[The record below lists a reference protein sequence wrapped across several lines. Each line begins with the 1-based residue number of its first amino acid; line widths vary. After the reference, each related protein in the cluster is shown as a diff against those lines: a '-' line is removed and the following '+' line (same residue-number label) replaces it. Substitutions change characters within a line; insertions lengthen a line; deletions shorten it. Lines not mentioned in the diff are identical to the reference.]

1 MWKAAC
7 SERGPPLFLVLI
19 TGSLLPGKS
28 RCDHVVDPI
37 MNVDFDTFLSLY
49 CQSPQR
55 KSFRRNCH
63 VHTYLGFCPCCSL
76 RIGGDELCARSF
88 QTPSTI
94 THSAKQRHGAG
105 LIAVSPVNSR
115 VVWASRARWH
125 VCCHDR
131 RWADVEG
138 GCRAG
143 AEALHS
149 AMCRE

>member
-1 MWKAAC
+1 
-7 SERGPPLFLVLI
+7 
-19 TGSLLPGKS
+19 
-28 RCDHVVDPI
+28 

-76 RIGGDELCARSF
+76 RIGDDELCARSF

-105 LIAVSPVNSR
+105 ADRGESGELTRSLGK
-115 VVWASRARWH
+115 RARWH

-138 GCRAG
+138 GCGAG
-143 AEALHS
+143 
-149 AMCRE
+149 CRGTAIPRCAGSERQGCIPAIDRERDRFPNLQDDRWRCDVDAAVSEP